1 MSFELENI
9 KGLGAKGVEKLKA
22 SGIDSVEKLA
32 ELSIEELT
40 EVEGIGKNSAKK
52 YINGAKILLDSKK
65 IQSSSVAKEKKE
77 KEEEK
82 LITEKE
88 KEETE
93 LKKLE
98 VKKKKLAGQPV
109 KKGNFILVKMTG
121 RTEKGHVF
129 QVSSPEDAKKAGIYD
144 EKKDKQGFY
153 TPEFVIVGKPGF
165 VIDGINETLEAMEFY
180 KKKSVKIPPTKAYG
194 KRDPQKIDRMAIQKF
209 RKLNEGKLPELG
221 QTFMN
226 KKGQRGT
233 VIRIAQGRII
243 IDYNHPLAGQIL
255 EYNLEVIDK
264 IEEFDKKLAHFIELR
279 MQGAKADQF
288 KIKFEPNKKSI
299 EIEIPQMYQF
309 NQNIFMFKF
318 GLAMDLQNNL
328 DDQIE
333 TVKFVE
339 IFEKPKIPEK
349 NSHDHDHNHDES
361 DIHNHDLP
369 QKKKSNNVK
378 E

>member
-32 ELSIEELT
+32 QLSIEELT
-40 EVEGIGKNSAKK
+40 EVEGIGKSSAKK

-65 IQSSSVAKEKKE
+65 IQSSSVAEEKKE

-109 KKGNFILVKMTG
+109 KKGDFILVKMTG
-121 RTEKGHVF
+121 RTEKGQVF

-144 EKKDKQGFY
+144 EMKDKQGFY

-165 VIDGINETLEAMEFY
+165 VIDGINETLENIEFF
-180 KKKSVKIPPTKAYG
+180 KKKSVRIPPTKAYG
-194 KRDPQKIDRMAIQKF
+194 KRDPQKIDRMAIQRF

-221 QTFMN
+221 QTFIN

-233 VIRIAQGRII
+233 VTRIAQGRVT
-243 IDYNHPLAGQIL
+243 IDYNHPLAGQTL

-279 MQGAKADQF
+279 MSGAKAEQF
-288 KIKFEPNKKSI
+288 KIKFVPNEKSI

-328 DDQIE
+328 DDQID
-333 TVKFVE
+333 TVRFVE
-339 IFEKPKIPEK
+339 VFEKPKIPETGTP
-349 NSHDHDHNHDES
+349 NHEHEHNHDHEHVHNHDE
-361 DIHNHDLP
+361 IPNKN
-369 QKKKSNNVK
+369 KK
-378 E
+378 